1 MTVSPSSPTNPLAQ
15 LLRNRM
21 AHGLDASV
29 DTLAAPLAWLLAVRW
44 AEAED
49 AEREAMAAFNGE
61 DYTPILPREFSWEAL
76 SEGGISESD
85 LVASLWPRVR
95 KALNLPEGRNH
106 WMRTPQGVDGKLLGE
121 MAAWVRA
128 LPFDTPADRR
138 AAGDAFS
145 DLIQRIAGGSRFAG
159 EFTSPPALTRLAVA
173 LGDPKPGERVYD
185 PCCGTGSW
193 LAASAAAMW
202 EQGRRLSPAEWGRA
216 VQQPVFGVD
225 INPASQLIS
234 FIRLMLAGFKPALE
248 LGDALERTAAGRHHQ
263 QGFDLVLANP
273 PWGKDVGRSDVYDFP
288 VRARTIE
295 GYFVQHVARSLRPG
309 GRGVVAVPSGFLFR
323 AGADEE
329 IRKWLVDEFRIDAVV
344 NLPPGALRPYTNVP
358 VSLLVLRRAPLGE
371 KVTLVNLRSLPD
383 SASGARALAAAIVA
397 AEPKLPGHEI
407 HHVDMARIRLDAY
420 RLTPP
425 AAEDGAT
432 AMLRQLGERV
442 PLRRLG
448 EVTEVRGGYRPKRDE
463 VLPEGV
469 AHSGGGYGVA
479 LSNGD
484 GYGFGDGYGSGAGD
498 GSGRGD
504 GSGYG
509 YGGGDGSGS
518 GDGSGL
524 GDGSGNGGEGGP
536 LARPFVRVSD
546 LLGARVQLGSRYL
559 VPGAGESGLVAPG
572 DVLLSVGG
580 TIGKTAPADQRHWP
594 EDTPQRLR
602 AAAVVVSGD
611 IARIRAKESID
622 RGFLLAILQSASI
635 QAGLRALAHGAA
647 VKHISVRELERVE
660 IPVPPL
666 AVQARVVRQLQA
678 RGGDAIE
685 ALAALQVDTDEDPL
699 TRLLQEHPGIQRLT
713 AGRVDEPAED
723 ALVADV
729 FRALHAVS
737 GSSFGKVAGAPEDA
751 QRWINV
757 VQLIGPIAF
766 SSGDAP
772 SGFVHGK
779 AFSALGMMLQTAL
792 VQMGEVESPA
802 GRLCARLTDALLA
815 WLPRAAGRAAL
826 RYELVAEQVGES
838 SDGDG
843 NGTAQLQVKL
853 TGTSGLRTVL
863 INATPGHDDA
873 IDIGDLDP
881 GDSYTLTL
889 ALTEDQA
896 TGRVDNEGVSFEVEL
911 FWTGVR
917 WDGTEAEGTIAAD
930 VYFMLAPADEPEV
943 EEEVDI
949 GTSPY
954 KPGAVISDPALF
966 KGRADVLAAVK
977 RHLCGGAKVLLLE
990 GNRRAGKS
998 SILSRLRAP
1007 EMGLRSQWLPVECS
1021 FQGTSGAT
1029 KTAGVGTAELFR
1041 LLIEEIGMACW
1052 KDGSPVPL
1060 PNMPENLP
1068 PRKFVDAFVDASF
1081 EIVVSRDPYTALR
1094 SYVDRVIEAIAPRH
1108 LLLMLDEFDKVQDG
1122 IDSGVTSPQVP
1133 ENIRHLLQ
1141 TREGVDAILT
1151 GSRRLKR
1158 LREEYWSALFG
1169 FGYRIPVVAL
1179 DDEAARELVTAPVA
1193 GRVRYDSAVVD
1204 AIVKESARQPYII
1217 QYICA
1222 KVFDVLAET
1231 RRAHANRSVL
1241 DEALRRTVEDYEHLA
1256 ALWGYAGRRDPG
1268 DRNGPVGERRRYL
1281 LCLVD
1286 RLSGGSDRLGVE
1298 LLRSRLDQE
1307 GIAVSPKA
1315 LLADLDSLVEL
1326 ELLDTNDRGSGPEY
1340 RIAIPLFAR
1349 WMRRHKDFPHQLQL
1363 ALEESLGGAA

>member
-1 MTVSPSSPTNPLAQ
+1 MSPSPTSNPLAQ

-21 AHGLDASV
+21 AHGLDVSV
-29 DTLAAPLAWLLAVRW
+29 DTVAAPLAWLLAVRW

-49 AEREAMAAFNGE
+49 AERAAMAEFNGE

-76 SEGGISESD
+76 AEGGISESE

-95 KALNLPEGRNH
+95 KALNLPESRDY
-106 WMRTPQGVDGKLLGE
+106 WMRTPRGMDGKLLGE
-121 MAAWVRA
+121 MAAWVRD
-128 LPFDTPADRR
+128 LPFETPADRR

-145 DLIQRIAGGSRFAG
+145 DLIQRISGGSRFAG
-159 EFTSPPALTRLAVA
+159 EYTSPPALTRLAVA

-202 EQGRRLSPAEWGRA
+202 DAGRRLSPAEWGRA

-234 FIRLMLAGFKPALE
+234 FIRLMLAGFKPGLE

-273 PWGKDVGRSDVYDFP
+273 PWGKDVGRSDLYDFP

-309 GRGVVAVPSGFLFR
+309 GRGVVAVPSGFLSR

-329 IRKWLVDEFRIDAVV
+329 IRKWLADEFRIDVVV

-358 VSLLVLRRAPLGE
+358 VSLLVFRRSPLGE
-371 KVTLVNLRSLPD
+371 HVTLVSLRSLPD
-383 SASGARALAAAIVA
+383 SPTSARALAAAILA
-397 AEPKLPGHEI
+397 AEPKLPGHEV
-407 HHVDMARIRLDAY
+407 HRVELARIRLDAY

-432 AMLRQLGERV
+432 ALLRELGERV
-442 PLRRLG
+442 PLRRLS
-448 EVTEVRGGYRPKRDE
+448 EVAEVRGGYRPKRDE

-469 AHSGGGYGVA
+469 VHSGGGYGVS

-518 GDGSGL
+518 GDGSGF
-524 GDGSGNGGEGGP
+524 GDGSGSGGGP
-536 LARPFVRVSD
+536 PVRPLVRVAD
-546 LLGARVQLGSRYL
+546 LLGARVQLGTRYL
-559 VPGAGESGLVAPG
+559 VPGAGDAGLVAPG
-572 DVLLSVGG
+572 DVLLSIGG
-580 TIGKTAPADQRHWP
+580 TIGKTAPMDQRHWLDDAP
-594 EDTPQRLR
+594 
-602 AAAVVVSGD
+602 AALHAAPVVASGD
-611 IARIRAKESID
+611 IARIRPTEAID
-622 RGFLLAILQSASI
+622 RGYLLAILQSAGV
-635 QAGLRALAHGAA
+635 QAGLRALARGATI
-647 VKHISVRELERVE
+647 KHVPVRDLERLE

-685 ALAALQVDTDEDPL
+685 ALAALQLDAGEDPL
-699 TRLLQEHPGIQRLT
+699 TRLLQEHPGVQRLT
-713 AGRVDEPAED
+713 AGRVDETAED

-729 FRALHAVS
+729 FRALHAVG

-757 VQLIGPIAF
+757 VQLIAPIAF
-766 SSGDAP
+766 SAGDAP
-772 SGFVHGK
+772 SAFVPGK

-838 SDGDG
+838 SDGLG
-843 NGTAQLQVKL
+843 NGTAELKVKL

-863 INATPGHDDA
+863 INAMPGHEDA

-881 GDSYTLTL
+881 GDARTLMLT
-889 ALTEDQA
+889 LTEDQA

-917 WDGTEAEGTIAAD
+917 WDGTEAEGTIDVD
-930 VYFMLAPADEPEV
+930 VYFALAPAEEPEV
-943 EEEVDI
+943 AEDVDI

-1007 EMGLRSQWLPVECS
+1007 EMGLTTQWLPVECS

-1052 KDGSPVPL
+1052 KDGNPVPL

-1068 PRKFVDAFVDASF
+1068 QRKFADAFVDASF
-1081 EIVVSRDPYTALR
+1081 DIVASRDPYTALR
-1094 SYVDRVIEAIAPRH
+1094 SYVDRVTEAIAPRR

-1169 FGYRIPVVAL
+1169 FGYRIPVIAL
-1179 DDEAARELVTAPVA
+1179 DEQAARELVTAPVA
-1193 GRVRYDSAVVD
+1193 GRVRYDSAVVE
-1204 AIVKESARQPYII
+1204 AIVNESARQPYII

-1222 KVFDVLAET
+1222 KVFDVLAES
-1231 RRAHANRSVL
+1231 RRAHATRNVL

-1281 LCLVD
+1281 LCLVE

-1298 LLRSRLDQE
+1298 LLRSRLDEE

-1315 LLADLDSLVEL
+1315 LLADLDALVEL

-1340 RIAIPLFAR
+1340 RIAIPLLAR
-1349 WMRRHKDFPHQLQL
+1349 WMRRHKDYPHQLQL

>member
-1 MTVSPSSPTNPLAQ
+1 MSPLTTPNPLAQ
-15 LLRNRM
+15 HLRNRM

-76 SEGGISESD
+76 SGGGISESE

-106 WMRTPQGVDGKLLGE
+106 WMRTPQGVDGKLLSE

-159 EFTSPPALTRLAVA
+159 EFTSPLALTRLAVA

-202 EQGRRLSPAEWGRA
+202 EQGRRMSPGEWARA

-234 FIRLMLAGFKPALE
+234 FVRLMLAGFKPALE

-263 QGFDLVLANP
+263 QGFDLVLADP
-273 PWGKDVGRSDVYDFP
+273 PWGKDVARSEVYDFP

-295 GYFVQHVARSLRPG
+295 GYFVQHVARSLRPA
-309 GRGVVAVPSGFLFR
+309 GRAVVAVPAGFLFR
-323 AGADEE
+323 SGADEE
-329 IRKWLVDEFRIDAVV
+329 IRKWLVEEFRIDAVV
-344 NLPPGALRPYTNVP
+344 NFPAGILRPHTNVEM
-358 VSLLVLRRAPLGE
+358 SLVLLRRAPLAE
-371 KVTLVNLRSLPD
+371 KITLVNLRSLPD
-383 SASGARALAAAIVA
+383 SAAAARALATAILSV
-397 AEPKLPGHEI
+397 EPKVPGHEV
-407 HHVDMARIRLDAY
+407 HRVDLARVRLDAY

-432 AMLRQLGERV
+432 ALLRTLGETV
-442 PLRRLG
+442 PFRALG
-448 EVTEVRGGYRPKRDE
+448 DVAEVRSGYRPKRGE
-463 VLPEGV
+463 MLPEGV
-469 AHSGGGYGVA
+469 VQASGGYGIGLA
-479 LSNGD
+479 NGD
-484 GYGFGDGYGSGAGD
+484 GYGFGGGYGSGAGD

-504 GSGYG
+504 GSGDR
-509 YGGGDGSGS
+509 GGNGSAHGDGIGRSDGSGT
-518 GDGSGL
+518 GSG
-524 GDGSGNGGEGGP
+524 GGP

-546 LLGARVQLGSRYL
+546 LLGSRVQLGGRYL
-559 VPGAGESGLVAPG
+559 VPGAGDPGVVTSG

-580 TIGKTAPADQRHWP
+580 TIGKTAPVDQRHWLEEAP
-594 EDTPQRLR
+594 AQLR
-602 AAAVVVSGD
+602 ASPFVVSGD
-611 IARIRAKESID
+611 IARIRAQESLD
-622 RGFLLAILQSASI
+622 RGYLLAVLQSASV
-635 QAGLRALAHGAA
+635 QTGLRALARGVTVQH
-647 VKHISVRELERVE
+647 VTMRDLERLE

-685 ALAALQVDTDEDPL
+685 ALAALQQNGDEDAL

-713 AGRVDEPAED
+713 GGRVDEAVED
-723 ALVADV
+723 ALVIDV

-737 GSSFGKVAGAPEDA
+737 GSHTGKVAGAPDDA

-757 VQLIGPIAF
+757 VQLIAPVAF
-766 SSGDAP
+766 STGDAP
-772 SGFVHGK
+772 TGFVAGA
-779 AFSALGMMLQTAL
+779 AFSALSLMLRTSL
-792 VQMGEVESPA
+792 VQMGDVESPA
-802 GRLCARLTDALLA
+802 GRLCVRLTEALLA
-815 WLPRAAGRAAL
+815 WVPRAAARAAL
-826 RYELVAEQVGES
+826 RYKLSAEQVGEE
-838 SDGDG
+838 SDGLG
-843 NGTAQLQVKL
+843 NGTAHVRVKL

-863 INATPGHDDA
+863 INAMPGHEDA

-881 GDSYTLTL
+881 GGSRTLEL
-889 ALTEDQA
+889 KLTEEQA
-896 TGRVDNEGVSFEVEL
+896 AGRVENEGVSFEVEM

-917 WDGTEAEGTIAAD
+917 WDGTEAEGTISAD
-930 VYFMLAPADEPEV
+930 VYFALAPDEEPEV

-998 SILSRLRAP
+998 SILSRIRAP
-1007 EMGLRSQWLPVECS
+1007 ETGLTARWLPVECS

-1029 KTAGVGTAELFR
+1029 KTSGVGTAELFR
-1041 LLIEEIGMACW
+1041 LMIEEIGMACL
-1052 KDGSPVPL
+1052 KDGTPVPL
-1060 PNMPENLP
+1060 PNMAENVP
-1068 PRKFVDAFVDASF
+1068 PRKFADAFLDASF
-1081 EIVVSRDPYTALR
+1081 EIVTTRDPYTALR
-1094 SYVDRVIEAIAPRH
+1094 SYVDRVVDAIAPRH
-1108 LLLMLDEFDKVQDG
+1108 LLLLLDEFDKVQDG

-1169 FGYRIPVVAL
+1169 FGYRIPVAAL
-1179 DDEAARELVTAPVA
+1179 DDAAARELVVAPVA

-1204 AIVKESARQPYII
+1204 AIVSESARQPYII

-1222 KVFDVLAET
+1222 KVFDVLAEG
-1231 RRAHANRSVL
+1231 RRGHVDRAVL
-1241 DEALRRTVEDYEHLA
+1241 DQALVRTVEDYEHLA
-1256 ALWGYAGRRDPG
+1256 ALWGYAGRRDPEQKSG
-1268 DRNGPVGERRRYL
+1268 AVGERRRYL
-1281 LCLVD
+1281 LCVVD
-1286 RLSGGSDRLGVE
+1286 RLSKRQDRLGVE
-1298 LLRSRLDQE
+1298 LLRSRLDDE

-1315 LLADLDSLVEL
+1315 LLTDLNALVEL
-1326 ELLDTNDRGSGPEY
+1326 ELLDTVDRGSGPEY

-1349 WMRRHKDFPHQLQL
+1349 WMGRHKDYPHQLQL
-1363 ALEESLGGAA
+1363 ALEESLGDAT